1 MICQTDHHERH
12 ALPAGAP
19 AAHRPGRMEYVR
31 ALRPSAATAGAGL
44 FPDRRLEVP
53 APPKPSEPEP
63 EVPDEEPVPR
73 PPAPAPRPAEPVP
86 SP

>member
-44 FPDRRLEVP
+44 FSDRRLEVP